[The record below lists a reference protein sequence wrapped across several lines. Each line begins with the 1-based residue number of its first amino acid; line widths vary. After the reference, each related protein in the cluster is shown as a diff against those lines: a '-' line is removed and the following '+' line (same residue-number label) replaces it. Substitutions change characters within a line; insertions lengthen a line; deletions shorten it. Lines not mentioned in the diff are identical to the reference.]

1 MENKLN
7 KLLDA
12 VKKDRSQLIKLKELA
27 VSTNQYELAME
38 LRKIETELWPKSDP
52 CNPKRIEAKIYSK
65 ALALVNTKVD
75 EPLAFIL
82 LQTAKKV
89 IKHKDQFDLMM
100 SSKIIA
106 EKNEI
111 YGE

>member
-12 VKKDRSQLIKLKELA
+12 VKKDRSQLINLKELA
-27 VSTNQYELAME
+27 VSNNQYELAAE
-38 LRKIETELWPKSDP
+38 LRGIETELWPKSHSD
-52 CNPKRIEAKIYSK
+52 NPKRIEAKIYSK
-65 ALALVNTKVD
+65 ALALVNMKVD
-75 EPLAFIL
+75 ESTAFVL

-100 SSKIIA
+100 SSKIVA